1 MLVLHFL
8 VFQSLRER
16 DELLVALRAVRT
28 SQQEAQQREWSAC
41 LQVKQAVEM
50 AEEANLYKAR
60 VRETYIHFSSCVCS
74 FLICE
79 ALCLS

>member
-1 MLVLHFL
+1 MCIFMPILHFS
-8 VFQSLRER
+8 VSFRER
-16 DELLVALRAVRT
+16 DELLVALRAVRV

-60 VRETYIHFSSCVCS
+60 VRETFTP
-74 FLICE
+74 LI
-79 ALCLS
+79 

>member
-1 MLVLHFL
+1 MLVVLFL
-8 VFQSLRER
+8 AYQPFRER
-16 DELLVALRAVRT
+16 DELLVALRAVRV

-60 VRETYIHFSSCVCS
+60 VRKTYIHTFP
-74 FLICE
+74 
-79 ALCLS
+79 AL